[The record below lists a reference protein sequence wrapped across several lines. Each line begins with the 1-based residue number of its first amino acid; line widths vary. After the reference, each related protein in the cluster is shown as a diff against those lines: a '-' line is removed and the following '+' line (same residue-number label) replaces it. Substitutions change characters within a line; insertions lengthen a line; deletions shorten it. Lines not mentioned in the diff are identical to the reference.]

1 MIQKQIQRAQR
12 GFTLIELMIVVAI
25 IGILAAIAVP
35 QYQDYTSRARYATMI
50 TGLESIKRAWEQC
63 VTNQS
68 GDITQC
74 GSAAGMVEGRLE
86 IRTASGTVLTEM
98 PSLQYQQANQRIVV
112 GTDGVISFTGNAQV
126 GSCPIEVAAVNVSGT
141 TWQWTPRV
149 ASTGSDKCNRSS
161 TGFAKAAG
169 GGSA

>member
-35 QYQDYTSRARYATMI
+35 QYQDYTQRSRYATMI
-50 TGLESIKRAWEQC
+50 SGLASVQRAWELC
-63 VTNQS
+63 ASNNS
-68 GDITQC
+68 GAIALC
-74 GSAAGMVEGRLE
+74 SSE
-86 IRTASGTVLTEM
+86 TANLTEERLNIRAADGTQLTTM
-98 PSLQYQQANQRIVV
+98 PTLQYTTGAIVV
-112 GTDGVISFTGNAQV
+112 TATGSITFTGTDQV
-126 GSCPIEVAAVNVSGT
+126 GACAMEVVATNVSGT

-149 ASTGSDKCNRSS
+149 AASAGNKCNKSS
-161 TGFAKAAG
+161 TGFSKATG

>member
-35 QYQDYTSRARYATMI
+35 QYQDYTQRSRYASMI
-50 TGLESIKRAWEQC
+50 SGLASVQRAWELC
-63 VTNQS
+63 ASNNS
-68 GDITQC
+68 GAIALCSTD
-74 GSAAGMVEGRLE
+74 SAN
-86 IRTASGTVLTEM
+86 LTEERLNIRAADGSQLTTM
-98 PSLQYQQANQRIVV
+98 PTLQYTTGPIAI
-112 GTDGVISFTGNAQV
+112 TTAGVITFTGNAQV
-126 GSCPIEVAAVNVSGT
+126 GGCAMEVAAVNVSGT

-149 ASTGSDKCNRSS
+149 AASADAKCNKSS
-161 TGFAKAAG
+161 TGFSKATG